1 MKNTTPI
8 LLSLF
13 LVLFGLAGT
22 GCGKKT
28 PEIDAAYYQSPEGTF
43 YTIQQV
49 RLQLT
54 EALEK
59 KNLRYIHDN
68 IYYFK
73 NLCAALSAKLQGEKK
88 QRVDAVLAEINEIS
102 EEIDNSAGRGNQSAT
117 EANLQKLIDEL
128 KALETE
134 FKLPKKK

>member
-1 MKNTTPI
+1 M
-8 LLSLF
+8 
-13 LVLFGLAGT
+13 
-22 GCGKKT
+22 
-28 PEIDAAYYQSPEGTF
+28 
-43 YTIQQV
+43 

-134 FKLPKKK
+134 FKLPKRK